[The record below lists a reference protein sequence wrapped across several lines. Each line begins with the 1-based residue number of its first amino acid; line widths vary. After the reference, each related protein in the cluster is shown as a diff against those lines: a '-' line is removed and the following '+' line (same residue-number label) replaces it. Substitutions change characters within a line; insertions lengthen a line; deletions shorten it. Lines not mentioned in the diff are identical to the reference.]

1 MAARKMRGCRESRD
15 ISVATYTNVTENT
28 TPLLSS
34 QSTSKSHL
42 SSRSNSEETSFGN
55 SNHTAGSGEISE
67 LGAASSTSPDQIS
80 FISGNPFVE
89 VTKGILHL
97 FKEE

>member
-15 ISVATYTNVTENT
+15 INVETYTNVTENT
-28 TPLLSS
+28 FPLLSS
-34 QSTSKSHL
+34 QSTSKSHS
-42 SSRSNSEETSFGN
+42 SSRSNSEETTFGN
-55 SNHTAGSGEISE
+55 SNHAAGPGEINC
-67 LGAASSTSPDQIS
+67 ATSSTSPDQIS

>member
-1 MAARKMRGCRESRD
+1 MAARKMRGRREPRD
-15 ISVATYTNVTENT
+15 ITLENYSCTTER
-28 TPLLSS
+28 PSPFLSS
-34 QSTSKSHL
+34 QGSSKPHL
-42 SSRSNSEETSFGN
+42 LPRANSEETSFTTCT
-55 SNHTAGSGEISE
+55 SV
-67 LGAASSTSPDQIS
+67 STSEGAEIIGATACSQSDQIN

>member
-1 MAARKMRGCRESRD
+1 MAARKMRGCRELRD
-15 ISVATYTNVTENT
+15 INVETYTNATEGT
-28 TPLLSS
+28 SLLSN
-34 QSTSKSHL
+34 QSKL
-42 SSRSNSEETSFGN
+42 QASRANSEETSFVN
-55 SNHTAGSGEISE
+55 SNPVAGSNQDKVTS
-67 LGAASSTSPDQIS
+67 ATASNSPDQIN